1 MYIFVYMGAGGKN
14 SADRSLLVDLM
25 YWVSQNP
32 PPAHLFLISGDRD
45 FASILHRLRMNNYN
59 ILLASPESAPGVLCS
74 AASIMWQWHALIRGE
89 DLTGKHFNQ
98 PPDGPYGSWYGH
110 SKVPLE
116 NPFLVTEQPAF
127 SRAEDLPEPS
137 SDSKPRAVPKM
148 VMKLIRHILN
158 SHPKGLS
165 ITELR
170 SELGKSNV
178 SIDKDLYG
186 YKKFSRFLLSMP
198 HILKLQSEGDGQFL
212 VHGVTPKIPEP
223 FECNPVVSTGHAS
236 NNGVQDPSATSKR
249 IGEVRSIA
257 GAVNGKSSL
266 PPSSVSNV
274 KEPPKKIQ
282 EHSPLGRSITGP
294 VDEKSSLRPS
304 PEIDVEELQKQSP
317 PNEKVVE
324 QVSEGHLTPVV
335 EQDSVAEVGFFKR
348 VWRKCFGN
356 RDGGF
361 KNKSQSIP
369 EICSTSGVS
378 SEEKSQDTAVYCS
391 TSVNG
396 SKMEKVDDKCAKSA
410 SQDANPICQV
420 PYSSASNE
428 SAMDSQNATDSEAS
442 GDKLRINP
450 GLFNRV
456 VNWCKFW
463 RSDPK
468 SEILSDQSRE
478 KLDHIISQSGK
489 HELFSKDS
497 FWTEMESF
505 MDTPNG
511 SIIVSQ
517 SRTRFYALLISL
529 ILCIFF
535 LVMMMITFYPAS
547 AHVF

>member
-1 MYIFVYMGAGGKN
+1 MYVFVYMGAGGKN

-25 YWVSQNP
+25 YWVSRNP

-59 ILLASPESAPGVLCS
+59 ILLASPESAPSVLCS
-74 AASIMWQWHALIRGE
+74 AASIMWHWHALIRGE
-89 DLTGKHFNQ
+89 NLTGKHFNQ

-116 NPFLVTEQPAF
+116 DPFLVTEQPAF

-137 SDSKPRAVPKM
+137 SDSKPRTVPKIL
-148 VMKLIRHILN
+148 MKLIRHILN
-158 SHPKGLS
+158 SHPKGIP

-170 SELGKSNV
+170 AELGKSNV
-178 SIDKDLYG
+178 SMDKDLYG
-186 YKKFSRFLLSMP
+186 YKKFSRLLLSMP
-198 HILKLQSEGDGQFL
+198 HILKLQSEVDGQFL
-212 VHGVTPKIPEP
+212 VHGVTPKTPEP

-236 NNGVQDPSATSKR
+236 NNGVRDLSATSKTN
-249 IGEVRSIA
+249 GEVRSIA

-266 PPSSVSNV
+266 PPYSVSNV

-282 EHSPLGRSITGP
+282 EHSPIGISITGP
-294 VDEKSSLRPS
+294 VDEKSLLRPL
-304 PEIDVEELQKQSP
+304 PEIKVEELQQQSP
-317 PNEKVVE
+317 PDEKVVE
-324 QVSEGHLTPVV
+324 QVSKGHLPPVV
-335 EQDSVAEVGFFKR
+335 EQDSASEVGFFKS

-361 KNKSQSIP
+361 TNKSQSIP

-378 SEEKSQDTAVYCS
+378 SEEKSQDTAEYCS

-396 SKMEKVDDKCAKSA
+396 SKMAKVEDKCAKST

-428 SAMDSQNATDSEAS
+428 SAMDSKTATGSEAS
-442 GDKLRINP
+442 GDKLRTNP
-450 GLFNRV
+450 GFFNRI

-468 SEILSDQSRE
+468 SELSDQSKE
-478 KLDHIISQSGK
+478 KLDQIISRSGK

-497 FWTEMESF
+497 FWSEMESF

-511 SIIVSQ
+511 SVIVSQ
-517 SRTRFYALLISL
+517 SRTRFYA
-529 ILCIFF
+529 F
-535 LVMMMITFYPAS
+535 T
-547 AHVF
+547 

>member
-25 YWVSQNP
+25 YWVSRNP

-74 AASIMWQWHALIRGE
+74 AASIMWHWHALIRGE
-89 DLTGKHFNQ
+89 NLTGKHFNQ
-98 PPDGPYGSWYGH
+98 PPDGPYGSMYGY

-116 NPFLVTEQPAF
+116 DPFLVTEQPAF

-137 SDSKPRAVPKM
+137 PDSKPRSVPKIL
-148 VMKLIRHILN
+148 MKLIRHVLN
-158 SHPKGLS
+158 SHPKGIS
-165 ITELR
+165 ITDLR

-186 YKKFSRFLLSMP
+186 YKKFSRFLQSMP
-198 HILKLQSEGDGQFL
+198 HILKLQFEADGQFL
-212 VHGVTPKIPEP
+212 VHGVTPKTPEP

-236 NNGVQDPSATSKR
+236 NNGVRDPSATSKTN
-249 IGEVRSIA
+249 GEVRSIA
-257 GAVNGKSSL
+257 GAVNEKSSL

-274 KEPPKKIQ
+274 KKPLKKIQ
-282 EHSPLGRSITGP
+282 ERSPLGRSITGP
-294 VDEKSSLRPS
+294 VDEKSLLRPS
-304 PEIDVEELQKQSP
+304 PEIDVEELQQHSP
-317 PNEKVVE
+317 PDEKVVE
-324 QVSEGHLTPVV
+324 QVSEDHLPPVV
-335 EQDSVAEVGFFKR
+335 EHDSASEVGFFKR

-361 KNKSQSIP
+361 ENKSQSIP
-369 EICSTSGVS
+369 EICSSTSGVS
-378 SEEKSQDTAVYCS
+378 SEGKSKDTAEYYS

-396 SKMEKVDDKCAKSA
+396 SKTAKVEDKSA
-410 SQDANPICQV
+410 TSTIQDANPICQV

-428 SAMDSQNATDSEAS
+428 SAMDSKTATGSEAS
-442 GDKLRINP
+442 GDKLRTNT
-450 GLFNRV
+450 GFFNRI

-468 SEILSDQSRE
+468 SEVLSSELLSDQSRE
-478 KLDHIISQSGK
+478 KLDQIISRSGK
-489 HELFSKDS
+489 HELFSKES
-497 FWTEMESF
+497 FWSEMESF

-511 SIIVSQ
+511 SVIVSQ
-517 SRTRFYALLISL
+517 SRTRFYA
-529 ILCIFF
+529 F
-535 LVMMMITFYPAS
+535 T
-547 AHVF
+547 